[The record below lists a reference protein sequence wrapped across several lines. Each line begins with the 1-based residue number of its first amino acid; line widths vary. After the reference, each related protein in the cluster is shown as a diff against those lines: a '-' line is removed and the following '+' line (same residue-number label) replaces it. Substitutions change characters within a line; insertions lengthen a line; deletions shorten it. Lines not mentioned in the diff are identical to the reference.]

1 MNRRPGGV
9 SLGVRAGLDGTS
21 AARDRFTSLSVLT
34 IRPAVHNFR
43 LFGLDGS
50 KTYADRV
57 ADHLDVPRSRHVET
71 FFEDRETYARSSVNV
86 RGCDVYVITSLCADP
101 EQSVPE
107 KLVKLL
113 FFAGSLKDASA
124 KRVAVVCPYLGYARQ
139 DRKTE
144 SRAPI
149 SIKYLAQ
156 CLEGVGVSRVLTMD
170 VHNLSAFQNA
180 FRIPT
185 DNLEAKNLLA
195 DYLCGVD
202 AGRNPSG
209 TPKSVPDH
217 LPNPLRDDRC
227 DDGPLAVLAPDSGG
241 MGRARRFRN
250 ALEARLQTK
259 NAIAVAYLD
268 KERVDG
274 GTVRGNTVVGDVTGK
289 RVIVLDD
296 MIASGG
302 TIRLCADAIE
312 RHGGQVFAACATHG
326 LFVGKAAENLARVP
340 RIVITDTIR
349 PFRLETTP
357 AADRLH
363 VIPTAKMFGSALR
376 RTHEEGG
383 SISDLLE

>member
-1 MNRRPGGV
+1 M
-9 SLGVRAGLDGTS
+9 
-21 AARDRFTSLSVLT
+21 
-34 IRPAVHNFR
+34 HNFR

-50 KTYADRV
+50 KRYADRV
-57 ADHLDVPRSRHVET
+57 AGHLDVPRSGHVET
-71 FFEDRETYARSSVNV
+71 FFEDRESYARSDVNV
-86 RGCDVYVITSLCADP
+86 RGCDVYVITGLFADP
-101 EQSVPE
+101 QQSVPE

-124 KRVAVVCPYLGYARQ
+124 KRVTAVCPYLGYARQ

-156 CLEGVGVSRVLTMD
+156 CLESVGVSRVLTMD
-170 VHNLSAFQNA
+170 AHNLSAFQNA

-195 DYLCGVD
+195 DYLCGCDSGRHAGGQPQPVEDRVD
-202 AGRNPSG
+202 QPLC
-209 TPKSVPDH
+209 D
-217 LPNPLRDDRC
+217 LPW
-227 DDGPLAVLAPDSGG
+227 DDGGLSVLAPDSGG

-250 ALEARLQTK
+250 ALETRLQTK
-259 NAIAVAYLD
+259 NAIGVAYLD
-268 KERVDG
+268 KERMDG
-274 GTVRGNTVVGDVTGK
+274 ATVRGTSVVGDVAGK

-296 MIASGG
+296 MISSGG
-302 TIRLCADAIE
+302 TVRLCADAVE
-312 RHGGQVFAACATHG
+312 RHGGEVFAVCATHG
-326 LFVGKAAENLARVP
+326 LFVGKAAENLAGIPRV
-340 RIVITDTIR
+340 VVTDTIR
-349 PFRLETTP
+349 PFRLDGTP
-357 AADRLH
+357 VAGNLH